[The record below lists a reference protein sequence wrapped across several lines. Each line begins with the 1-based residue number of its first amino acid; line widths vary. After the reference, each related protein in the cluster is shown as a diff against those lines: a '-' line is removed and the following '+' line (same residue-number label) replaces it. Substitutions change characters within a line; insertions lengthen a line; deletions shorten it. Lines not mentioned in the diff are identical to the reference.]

1 MRIEK
6 RYINIFNKIAEWSL
20 YTMIFVLPFSKSLIE
35 FTIVTALISV
45 IIKKVSTGERLFDRS
60 AINAF
65 LCIFALASLV
75 SILNS
80 QYMALS
86 IRAFFTKILKF
97 AALFLLAKEIINTR
111 ERLARF
117 MIVALASCVL
127 ILTDGFIQYFF
138 LHVDLL
144 HNYPTF
150 NFVWTYPSFLG
161 APTASFPFPNELA
174 AWAIVFIF
182 PIGTYLFFGK
192 RERVKTYFLAALF
205 LILLYTLILTKVR
218 GAWASFLG
226 AVGFL
231 AILKP
236 KTIGVVLL
244 ILLILGSLLISKQL
258 MPYAVSLTSVHARS
272 AMWETSWTIFKEHPI
287 IGNGVNTFF
296 NKFKMA
302 RQDAD
307 QGKKGSYA
315 HNCYLQ
321 IACDSGVIGLF
332 SFLGFVAA
340 VLFKAFRSLKTVKD
354 PFLYS
359 LILGIG
365 LGLIAFLLHSAVD
378 TNLYSLP
385 MATLFWLSAGILMAA
400 VEISQSRGAR
410 AR

>member
-86 IRAFFTKILKF
+86 IRAFFAKILKF
-97 AALFLLAKEIINTR
+97 AVLFLLAKEIINTR
-111 ERLARF
+111 EKLTNF
-117 MIVALASCVL
+117 VIVALASCVL
-127 ILTDGFIQYFF
+127 ILTDAFIQYFF
-138 LHVDLL
+138 LHFDLL

-174 AWAIVFIF
+174 AWVLLFIF
-182 PIGTYLFFGK
+182 PVGTYLLFGK
-192 RERVKTYFLAALF
+192 RELVKTAFSAALF

-218 GAWASFLG
+218 GAWVSFLG
-226 AVGFL
+226 AMGFL
-231 AILKP
+231 AFLKP
-236 KTIGVVLL
+236 KTIGVLLL
-244 ILLILGSLLISKQL
+244 IILILGGVLVHKQL
-258 MPYAVSLTSVHARS
+258 MPYAISLTSVHARS
-272 AMWETSWTIFKEHPI
+272 AMWETGWTIFKEHPV

-307 QGKKGSYA
+307 QGKRGSYA

-321 IACDSGVIGLF
+321 MACDSGVIGLF
-332 SFLGFVAA
+332 SFLGFVVA
-340 VLFKAFRSLKTVKD
+340 VLFRAFRSLKTVKD
-354 PFLYS
+354 PFIYS
-359 LILGIG
+359 LILGTG

-400 VEISQSRGAR
+400 IGISEAGAR